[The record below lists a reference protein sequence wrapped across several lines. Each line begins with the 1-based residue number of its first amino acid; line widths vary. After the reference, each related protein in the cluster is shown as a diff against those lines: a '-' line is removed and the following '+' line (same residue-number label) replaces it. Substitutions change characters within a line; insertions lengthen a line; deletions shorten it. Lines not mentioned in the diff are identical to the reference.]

1 MRRSL
6 LFKPDSHRPYDY
18 LAPGVVYALVY
29 ARMSPDV
36 STAAV
41 APRSYRVWMIFEN
54 MWVGALLVISIFLG
68 IR

>member
-6 LFKPDSHRPYDY
+6 PFKPDSHRPYDY

-29 ARMSPDV
+29 ALVYARMNPDV

-41 APRSYRVWMIFEN
+41 APRSYRVWVTFEN
-54 MWVGALLVISIFLG
+54 MWVEHC
-68 IR
+68 